1 MKFTFRRE
9 SESVNKNIYALQ
21 VVLRMRRRK
30 KEIEGREGA
39 ERRPAEEVTLEQRL
53 DHKKA

>member
-1 MKFTFRRE
+1 MSLLTKY
-9 SESVNKNIYALQ
+9 VYALQ

>member
-9 SESVNKNIYALQ
+9 SESVNKYIYALQ
-21 VVLRMRRRK
+21 VVLRMIRRK

-39 ERRPAEEVTLEQRL
+39 ERRTAEEVTLEQRL